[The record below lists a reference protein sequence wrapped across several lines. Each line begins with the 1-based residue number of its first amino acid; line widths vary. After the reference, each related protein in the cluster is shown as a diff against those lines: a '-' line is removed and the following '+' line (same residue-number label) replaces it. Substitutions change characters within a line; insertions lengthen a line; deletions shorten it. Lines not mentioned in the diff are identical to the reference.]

1 MASRNSMKQ
10 IDKRLAKAL
19 GAKRVVPVPNLP
31 SGGPLDLLAL
41 RAHVASR
48 LRSAGGRPTDP
59 DWKLQRLVPF
69 RKDRW
74 HELEELASRLSSDQ
88 RKVSPAQVAAMLI
101 EHALQDVRR

>member
-10 IDKRLAKAL
+10 NDKRVEKAL
-19 GAKRVVPVPNLP
+19 GAKRIVPVPNLP
-31 SGGPLDLLAL
+31 SGGPLDLLEL

-48 LRSAGGRPTDP
+48 LRSSGGRPTDP

-74 HELEELASRLSSDQ
+74 RQLEDLATRLSNDE

-101 EHALQDVRR
+101 EHALQDVRK